1 MTDTPVSVSRRIT
14 VNNTSISASVRMA
27 DGSSRIRI
35 FALPANALAIDTCC
49 CSAIDRSPT
58 VAVA

>member
-1 MTDTPVSVSRRIT
+1 MTDTPDSVSRRT
-14 VNNTSISASVRMA
+14 TPNSTSISASVRIA

-35 FALPANALAIDTCC
+35 LALPASALAMETCC